1 MQNLGNVY
9 ICGSCYNTYQVRDVL
24 ASKQETIVRI
34 VLQDGQQEIQLA
46 L

>member
-1 MQNLGNVY
+1 MEGVL
-9 ICGSCYNTYQVRDVL
+9 YNTYQVRDVL
-24 ASKQETIVRI
+24 ASKQETIVQI